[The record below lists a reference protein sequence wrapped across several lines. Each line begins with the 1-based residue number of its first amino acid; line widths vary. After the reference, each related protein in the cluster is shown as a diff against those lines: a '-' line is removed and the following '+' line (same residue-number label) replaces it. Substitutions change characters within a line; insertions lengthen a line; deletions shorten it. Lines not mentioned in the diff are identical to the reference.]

1 MPTDLNLANVSADD
15 DLKVGALA
23 DGLASTATDKSDV
36 DDSAVGV
43 ANASDSNN
51 GSNNDSS
58 TDTSNSDSS
67 NHEAN
72 DNGDNRDNSY
82 DYDTKV
88 ITATNTST
96 SSSSD
101 SSTDDHSKTVTL
113 DNTEH
118 SYNTDDSYNTD
129 VSNKT
134 EDSYNSDSSSHVKD
148 SGNSFSY
155 ADSSTH
161 VKDSGN
167 TFDYADSSTQV
178 KDSNNSDSSS
188 HWGTLDDV
196 TNGGNLGIAG
206 GDLNFH
212 LGDDYSFNLNLDNVL
227 NNALNGEGND
237 TGFTLAQANNLADQ
251 DQAYSISMDN
261 SGAHNNLDSTGGDPT
276 GGVGVGYDVS
286 HEHHAGAGDASNSA
300 GHDQSSS
307 IDSSSILA
315 NSGYHQEIVQG
326 ANLVSNASDISITGG
341 NDHHDT
347 TSSSS

>member
-1 MPTDLNLANVSADD
+1 MPTDLDLANVTADD

-36 DDSAVGV
+36 DDSAIGV

-58 TDTSNSDSS
+58 TTNTDNS
-67 NHEAN
+67 EAN
-72 DNGDNRDNSY
+72 NNGDNRSN
-82 DYDTKV
+82 DYDFDLKV
-88 ITATNTST
+88 INATNTSNST
-96 SSSSD
+96 STSTE
-101 SSTDDHSKTVTL
+101 TDDHTKTVSIN
-113 DNTEH
+113 DPKH

-129 VSNKT
+129 SSTHTK
-134 EDSYNSDSSSHVKD
+134 DSYN
-148 SGNSFSY
+148 

-167 TFDYADSSTQV
+167 TFDYADSSSHV
-178 KDSNNSDSSS
+178 KDSGNTFDYADSSSHANDSYNSDSSS

-196 TNGGNLGIAG
+196 TNGGNIGIAG

-212 LGDDYSFNLNLDNVL
+212 LGDDFSFNLNLDNVL

-261 SGAHNNLDSTGGDPT
+261 SGAHNNLHSSGGDPT

-286 HEHHAGAGDASNSA
+286 HEHHAGAGDATNTA

-307 IDSSSILA
+307 VDASSILA
-315 NSGYHQEIVQG
+315 NSGFHQEIVQG
-326 ANLVSNASDISITGG
+326 ANLVSNAADISITGG